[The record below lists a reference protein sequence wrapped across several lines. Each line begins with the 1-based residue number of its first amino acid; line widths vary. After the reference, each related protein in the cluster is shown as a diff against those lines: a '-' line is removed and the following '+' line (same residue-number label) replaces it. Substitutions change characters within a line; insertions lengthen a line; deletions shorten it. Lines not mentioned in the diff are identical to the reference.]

1 MSGIYQI
8 YNPINNKRYIGSSIN
23 VERRLKE
30 HLRNLEKNRHC
41 NDHLQS
47 AYNKYKDVL
56 QFQFLEECEPDEC
69 LIFEQYY
76 LDYYKSYIREFGYN
90 IDPEAKYAGKHLSEE
105 TKEKIRQKALCKKI
119 SKETIEKIRLK
130 NLGKKRPKQSDKMKN
145 RWDITKQYFGYNCM
159 SEEKKKEII
168 DKIRVKTIE
177 RYKDYRNKKNNI
189 FIKAIFDN
197 GECKYFYAYK
207 DASRQLKIDKGS
219 IRYAF
224 KFKNGRCDKIKAT
237 FVKITEKEYK
247 NKSKK

>member
-105 TKEKIRQKALCKKI
+105 
-119 SKETIEKIRLK
+119 
-130 NLGKKRPKQSDKMKN
+130 
-145 RWDITKQYFGYNCM
+145 
-159 SEEKKKEII
+159 KKKEII

>member
-1 MSGIYQI
+1 M
-8 YNPINNKRYIGSSIN
+8 
-23 VERRLKE
+23 L
-30 HLRNLEKNRHC
+30 
-41 NDHLQS
+41 
-47 AYNKYKDVL
+47 
-56 QFQFLEECEPDEC
+56 
-69 LIFEQYY
+69 
-76 LDYYKSYIREFGYN
+76 
-90 IDPEAKYAGKHLSEE
+90 
-105 TKEKIRQKALCKKI
+105 
-119 SKETIEKIRLK
+119 
-130 NLGKKRPKQSDKMKN
+130 
-145 RWDITKQYFGYNCM
+145 GYNCM

-247 NKSKK
+247 NKYKK

>member
-56 QFQFLEECEPDEC
+56 QFQFLEE
-69 LIFEQYY
+69 
-76 LDYYKSYIREFGYN
+76 
-90 IDPEAKYAGKHLSEE
+90 
-105 TKEKIRQKALCKKI
+105 
-119 SKETIEKIRLK
+119 
-130 NLGKKRPKQSDKMKN
+130 
-145 RWDITKQYFGYNCM
+145 
-159 SEEKKKEII
+159 
-168 DKIRVKTIE
+168 IE

>member
-76 LDYYKSYIREFGYN
+76 LDYYKSYIREFVSSYQAAKILNCDQGHIRRCCQHKEGRKQHKGY
-90 IDPEAKYAGKHLSEE
+90 IFKYKEE
-105 TKEKIRQKALCKKI
+105 LI
-119 SKETIEKIRLK
+119 
-130 NLGKKRPKQSDKMKN
+130 
-145 RWDITKQYFGYNCM
+145 
-159 SEEKKKEII
+159 
-168 DKIRVKTIE
+168 
-177 RYKDYRNKKNNI
+177 
-189 FIKAIFDN
+189 
-197 GECKYFYAYK
+197 
-207 DASRQLKIDKGS
+207 
-219 IRYAF
+219 
-224 KFKNGRCDKIKAT
+224 
-237 FVKITEKEYK
+237 
-247 NKSKK
+247 

>member
-1 MSGIYQI
+1 MSGVYQI

-30 HLRNLEKNRHC
+30 HLRNLKKNTHC
-41 NDHLQS
+41 NVHLQS

-76 LDYYKSYIREFGYN
+76 LDYYKSYNRE
-90 IDPEAKYAGKHLSEE
+90 
-105 TKEKIRQKALCKKI
+105 
-119 SKETIEKIRLK
+119 
-130 NLGKKRPKQSDKMKN
+130 
-145 RWDITKQYFGYNCM
+145 FGYNCM
-159 SEEKKKEII
+159 SEEKKKETI

-177 RYKDYRNKKNNI
+177 RYKDYKNKKNNI

-237 FVKITEKEYK
+237 FVKITEEEYK
-247 NKSKK
+247 NKTKK

>member
-56 QFQFLEECEPDEC
+56 QFQF
-69 LIFEQYY
+69 
-76 LDYYKSYIREFGYN
+76 
-90 IDPEAKYAGKHLSEE
+90 
-105 TKEKIRQKALCKKI
+105 
-119 SKETIEKIRLK
+119 
-130 NLGKKRPKQSDKMKN
+130 
-145 RWDITKQYFGYNCM
+145 
-159 SEEKKKEII
+159 KEII

-189 FIKAIFDN
+189 FIKAIFDEEAN
-197 GECKYFYAYK
+197 DLEKYYIAFYKSNDRKYGYNILEGG
-207 DASRQLKIDKGS
+207 DSKIVPEERRVNLTKVKHGKNKGKVVLV
-219 IRYAF
+219 F
-224 KFKNGRCDKIKAT
+224 NLN
-237 FVKITEKEYK
+237 KEYVGEFVSSYQAAK
-247 NKSKK
+247 ILNCDQGHIRKCCQCKEGRKQHKGYIFKYKEEL

>member
-90 IDPEAKYAGKHLSEE
+90 IDPEAKYALRVLKLMGLVFTVLLLLKPKRKPER
-105 TKEKIRQKALCKKI
+105 KQKRIMILN
-119 SKETIEKIRLK
+119 S
-130 NLGKKRPKQSDKMKN
+130 PK
-145 RWDITKQYFGYNCM
+145 Y
-159 SEEKKKEII
+159 
-168 DKIRVKTIE
+168 
-177 RYKDYRNKKNNI
+177 
-189 FIKAIFDN
+189 
-197 GECKYFYAYK
+197 
-207 DASRQLKIDKGS
+207 
-219 IRYAF
+219 
-224 KFKNGRCDKIKAT
+224 
-237 FVKITEKEYK
+237 
-247 NKSKK
+247 

>member
-105 TKEKIRQKALCKKI
+105 TKEKLDRKPYVEKYPKKP
-119 SKETIEKIRLK
+119 LK
-130 NLGKKRPKQSDKMKN
+130 KLD
-145 RWDITKQYFGYNCM
+145 
-159 SEEKKKEII
+159 
-168 DKIRVKTIE
+168 
-177 RYKDYRNKKNNI
+177 
-189 FIKAIFDN
+189 
-197 GECKYFYAYK
+197 
-207 DASRQLKIDKGS
+207 
-219 IRYAF
+219 
-224 KFKNGRCDKIKAT
+224 
-237 FVKITEKEYK
+237 
-247 NKSKK
+247 

>member
-1 MSGIYQI
+1 
-8 YNPINNKRYIGSSIN
+8 
-23 VERRLKE
+23 
-30 HLRNLEKNRHC
+30 
-41 NDHLQS
+41 
-47 AYNKYKDVL
+47 
-56 QFQFLEECEPDEC
+56 
-69 LIFEQYY
+69 
-76 LDYYKSYIREFGYN
+76 
-90 IDPEAKYAGKHLSEE
+90 
-105 TKEKIRQKALCKKI
+105 
-119 SKETIEKIRLK
+119 
-130 NLGKKRPKQSDKMKN
+130 MKN

-224 KFKNGRCDKIKAT
+224 KFKMVDAIKL
-237 FVKITEKEYK
+237 KQPLLK
-247 NKSKK
+247 